1 MDLQIALQPIG
12 GKKSDHVYKVLKQAI
27 LFRQFP
33 PDTQFLETSLATQ
46 FACSQSTVRE
56 ALLRLG
62 EDGLVK
68 RSGYQGTR
76 VTDTSLAEAIEMVGV
91 RLSIERGVARAISA
105 NGVESHRKELEKMVA
120 DMDRATGDGD
130 LYWRSSLDRSFHSK
144 LVEAAGMG
152 LLSPILERCALH
164 IHRYTLGGIDV
175 PRKFFQESGVGD
187 EHRALLAELT
197 TGDQDRAESA
207 IVSHLEQVLK
217 RWAPSLY
224 SAVGDAA
231 FDTDPK

>member
-1 MDLQIALQPIG
+1 MELQIDLRPIG
-12 GKKSDHVYKVLKQAI
+12 GKKSERVYEVLKQAI
-27 LFRQFP
+27 LFRQFQ

-56 ALLRLG
+56 ALLRLD

-76 VTDTSLAEAIEMVGV
+76 VTDTSLAEAVEMVRV

-105 NGVESHRKELEKMVA
+105 NGVEKHRADLEKIVT
-120 DMDRATGDGD
+120 DMDRATEDGD
-130 LYWRSSLDRSFHSK
+130 LYWRSSLDRAFHSK

-152 LLSPILERCALH
+152 LLSPLLERCALH

-175 PRKFFQESGVGD
+175 PREFFQESGIGA
-187 EHRALLAELT
+187 EHRALLADMT
-197 TGDQDRAESA
+197 ASSPDRAEQA
-207 IVSHLEQVLK
+207 IVAHLAQVLK
-217 RWAPSLY
+217 RWAPSLF
-224 SAVGDAA
+224 SAVGAA
-231 FDTDPK
+231 TFDTVPK

>member
-1 MDLQIALQPIG
+1 MELQIDLQPIG
-12 GKKSDHVYKVLKQAI
+12 GKKSERVYEVLKKAI

-33 PDTQFLETSLATQ
+33 PDTQFLEANLAAQ
-46 FACSQSTVRE
+46 FGCSQSTVRE
-56 ALLRLG
+56 ALLRLD

-76 VTDTSLAEAIEMVGV
+76 VTDTSLAEAIEMVRV

-105 NGVESHRKELEKMVA
+105 NGVEKHRVELEKIIA
-120 DMDRATGDGD
+120 DMDRAIRDGN
-130 LYWRSSLDRSFHSK
+130 LYWRSSLDRAFHSK

-152 LLSPILERCALH
+152 LLSPLLERCALH

-175 PRKFFQESGVGD
+175 PREFFQESGVGD
-187 EHRALLAELT
+187 EHHALLTEMT
-197 TGDQDRAESA
+197 ESNPDRAEHA
-207 IVSHLEQVLK
+207 IVAHLAHVLN

-224 SAVGDAA
+224 SAVGATA
-231 FDTDPK
+231 FDTTPR